1 MEEEEGQKIVQPE
14 HNNAPSHAW
23 NHLPD
28 HLHMKEINTESSE
41 NNSDYSNKL
50 RILERNCLRINKQ
63 LNDVKNILER
73 MQRTTEHKD
82 TEAAEIRAIVR
93 EWRLVA
99 LAVDR
104 FLFLLYLI
112 SIILS
117 LMYMFPRPPNWT
129 MIYIDLKQMAYCA
142 SVTKF
147 QYKSNEKSLI
157 VRYTVWMK

>member
-82 TEAAEIRAIVR
+82 SEAAEIRAIVR

-129 MIYIDLKQMAYCA
+129 MI
-142 SVTKF
+142 
-147 QYKSNEKSLI
+147 
-157 VRYTVWMK
+157 

>member
-1 MEEEEGQKIVQPE
+1 MANLLEEEEGQKIVQPE
-14 HNNAPSHAW
+14 QNNALSHAW

-28 HLHMKEINTESSE
+28 HLQMKELNTEPPME
-41 NNSDYSNKL
+41 NNSEYSNKL

-73 MQRTTEHKD
+73 MQSTTEHKD
-82 TEAAEIRAIVR
+82 SEAAEARAIVR

-99 LAVDR
+99 LAIDR

-117 LMYMFPRPPNWT
+117 LIYMFPRPPNWT
-129 MIYIDLKQMAYCA
+129 M
-142 SVTKF
+142 V
-147 QYKSNEKSLI
+147 
-157 VRYTVWMK
+157 